1 MLGGYDSS
9 RFTGDGVSI
18 NMPNASNNT
27 LIVGVQSML
36 YGLDPDVATYVD
48 SFTLNKQRKEGFMA
62 EIDST
67 IPYLILPNDVCDMF
81 ADRYQ
86 LTYDEG
92 TNYYLVDASAHA
104 RNIQQNATTSFK
116 IGVTIKDSADFA
128 TINLPYAAFD
138 MQLSFP
144 KVNQSTQY
152 FPIRRSG
159 TGKAVLGRTFLQEAY
174 LIVDY
179 EHMNFT
185 VAPAVLEGMPTS
197 KIVSMFPIG
206 YVPTITSEQ
215 GKARGL
221 APGAIAGLV
230 VGIVLALLIAVIGTC
245 LFRRKRRSINKEE
258 SDHEQT
264 SEVDTT
270 YAGNEVK
277 YRRVSE
283 LTGSELAQ
291 SPKDPAM
298 GYYSADPKYIPPIS
312 EMSPESTP
320 AELYSPP
327 VDGEDTFDYF
337 VAGQMRRRGATR
349 DRDSSGNNTPH
360 IPIAELSGEDTIR
373 PLYNEKNRSLSD
385 TSPKTNIDEVLAKR
399 PLSEARANPEVASSS
414 VNPGD
419 PATAEEIAKA
429 NTDATAALTN
439 DEHGHDS
446 AHERRPSHTRGL
458 SDVTV
463 QSISTAVSQP
473 TPEELEHWASA
484 GDGSGRPMS
493 P

>member
-1 MLGGYDSS
+1 
-9 RFTGDGVSI
+9 
-18 NMPNASNNT
+18 
-27 LIVGVQSML
+27 
-36 YGLDPDVATYVD
+36 
-48 SFTLNKQRKEGFMA
+48 
-62 EIDST
+62 
-67 IPYLILPNDVCDMF
+67 
-81 ADRYQ
+81 
-86 LTYDEG
+86 
-92 TNYYLVDASAHA
+92 
-104 RNIQQNATTSFK
+104 
-116 IGVTIKDSADFA
+116 
-128 TINLPYAAFD
+128 
-138 MQLSFP
+138 
-144 KVNQSTQY
+144 
-152 FPIRRSG
+152 
-159 TGKAVLGRTFLQEAY
+159 
-174 LIVDY
+174 
-179 EHMNFT
+179 
-185 VAPAVLEGMPTS
+185 
-197 KIVSMFPIG
+197 
-206 YVPTITSEQ
+206 
-215 GKARGL
+215 
-221 APGAIAGLV
+221 
-230 VGIVLALLIAVIGTC
+230 
-245 LFRRKRRSINKEE
+245 
-258 SDHEQT
+258 
-264 SEVDTT
+264 
-270 YAGNEVK
+270 
-277 YRRVSE
+277 
-283 LTGSELAQ
+283 
-291 SPKDPAM
+291 M

-327 VDGEDTFDYF
+327 VDGEDTFDYS

-399 PLSEARANPEVASSS
+399 PLSEARANLEVASSS

-439 DEHGHDS
+439 DEHGHES